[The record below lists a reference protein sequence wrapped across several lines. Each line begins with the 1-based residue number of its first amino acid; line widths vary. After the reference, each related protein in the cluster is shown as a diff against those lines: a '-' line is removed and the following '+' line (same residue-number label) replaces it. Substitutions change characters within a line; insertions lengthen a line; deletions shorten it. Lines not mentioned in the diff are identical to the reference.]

1 MPEWPDPPVF
11 RPCGQ
16 PTIERVDVPFPSYCS
31 PPSSFFNISAGAA
44 TRRPALTQSLA
55 VSDCANVCTIC
66 TIDGI
71 RKCGKKATGNARLDQ
86 TYSRCRKRLHLA
98 QCSMEDAHAESG
110 LIQCAAVH
118 MQPTST
124 IYPAREEPCVLR
136 TQARS
141 VLRGSAS
148 SRISEN
154 QSQRSR
160 SELGSRRSG
169 DNRFGGHHRIS
180 ERGLSGT
187 LAAGAA

>member
-1 MPEWPDPPVF
+1 MHDRWNLQV
-11 RPCGQ
+11 RQ
-16 PTIERVDVPFPSYCS
+16 KS
-31 PPSSFFNISAGAA
+31 N
-44 TRRPALTQSLA
+44 
-55 VSDCANVCTIC
+55 
-66 TIDGI
+66 
-71 RKCGKKATGNARLDQ
+71 
-86 TYSRCRKRLHLA
+86 RKRSPGSDIFERPQTFASGTL
-98 QCSMEDAHAESG
+98 CCMEDAYAESG

-136 TQARS
+136 AQARS
-141 VLRGSAS
+141 VFRGSAS